1 MNLLS
6 RGWWKELAF
15 DQVQQTLVS
24 ESSGCICLYGLASN
38 VSNID
43 LDQTNADFEI
53 LCRFTRGTIKIDL
66 TYLSILEKITLIDLL
81 KLGKR
86 SIWIKGKV
94 TSFPVLT
101 VQIKKWGFDWND
113 LEINKSFEYD
123 SKNTY
128 DNLPTAARKWVDT
141 LESESSTNPRV
152 KKLLDWWYWQG
163 SGQIEGLNPSPLDIL
178 KFWGLTTFIPI
189 YTGISIPQSIKKD
202 FVLFRRA
209 LLLASMRLVENDWR
223 I

>member
-6 RGWWKELAF
+6 RGWWTELTV
-15 DQVQQTLVS
+15 DQVQQMLVK
-24 ESSGCICLYGLASN
+24 SSDSICLYGQISN
-38 VSNID
+38 VNS
-43 LDQTNADFEI
+43 DQTLNFKI
-53 LCRFTRGTIKIDL
+53 LCKFTWETIKLDL
-66 TYLSILEKITLIDLL
+66 TYLFILEKITLIDLL
-81 KLGKR
+81 KPGEH
-86 SIWIKGKV
+86 IWIKGKV

-101 VQIKKWGFDWND
+101 VQIEKWGFDWND
-113 LEINKSFEYD
+113 LEISKSFEYD

-152 KKLLDWWYWQG
+152 KKLLEWWYWQG
-163 SGQIEGLNPSPLDIL
+163 SGQIEGLNPSPLDTL
-178 KFWGLTTFIPI
+178 KFWGLMTFIPI
-189 YTGISIPQSIKKD
+189 YTGISVPQSIKKD

>member
-6 RGWWKELAF
+6 RGWWTELTV
-15 DQVQQTLVS
+15 DQVQQMLVK
-24 ESSGCICLYGLASN
+24 SSDSICLYGLVSN
-38 VSNID
+38 VNS
-43 LDQTNADFEI
+43 DQTLNFKI
-53 LCRFTRGTIKIDL
+53 LCKFTWETIKLDL

-81 KLGKR
+81 KPGKH

-94 TSFPVLT
+94 TSFPVFT

-113 LEINKSFEYD
+113 LEISKSFEYD

-128 DNLPTAARKWVDT
+128 GNLSDDARKWVDT
-141 LESESSTNPRV
+141 LESSTNPRV
-152 KKLLDWWYWQG
+152 KKLLEWWYWQG
-163 SGQIEGLNPSPLDIL
+163 SGQIEGFNLSPLDIF
-178 KFWGLTTFIPI
+178 KFWGLMTFIPI

>member
-6 RGWWKELAF
+6 RGWWTELTV
-15 DQVQQTLVS
+15 DQVQQMLVK
-24 ESSGCICLYGLASN
+24 SSDSICLYGQISN
-38 VSNID
+38 VNS
-43 LDQTNADFEI
+43 DQTLNFKI
-53 LCRFTRGTIKIDL
+53 LCKFTWETIKLDL
-66 TYLSILEKITLIDLL
+66 TYLFIFEKITLIDLL
-81 KLGKR
+81 KPGEH
-86 SIWIKGKV
+86 IWIKGKV

-101 VQIKKWGFDWND
+101 VQIEKWGFDWND
-113 LEINKSFEYD
+113 LEISKSFEYD

-152 KKLLDWWYWQG
+152 KKLLEWWYWQG
-163 SGQIEGLNPSPLDIL
+163 SGQIEGLNPSPLDTL
-178 KFWGLTTFIPI
+178 KFWGLMTFIPI
-189 YTGISIPQSIKKD
+189 YTGISVPQSIKKD

>member
-6 RGWWKELAF
+6 RGWWTELTV
-15 DQVQQTLVS
+15 DQVQQMLVK
-24 ESSGCICLYGLASN
+24 SSDSICLYGQVSN
-38 VSNID
+38 VNS
-43 LDQTNADFEI
+43 DQTLNFKI
-53 LCRFTRGTIKIDL
+53 LCKFTWETIKLDL
-66 TYLSILEKITLIDLL
+66 TYLFILEKITLIDSL
-81 KLGKR
+81 KLGKH

-101 VQIKKWGFDWND
+101 VQIEKWGFDWND
-113 LEINKSFEYD
+113 LEISKSFEYD

-128 DNLPTAARKWVDT
+128 GNLSDDARKWVDT
-141 LESESSTNPRV
+141 LESSTNPRV
-152 KKLLDWWYWQG
+152 KKLLEWWYWQG
-163 SGQIEGLNPSPLDIL
+163 SGQIEGLNPSPLDTL
-178 KFWGLTTFIPI
+178 KFWGLMTFIPI

-209 LLLASMRLVENDWR
+209 LLLASMRLVESDWR

>member
-6 RGWWKELAF
+6 RGWWTELTV
-15 DQVQQTLVS
+15 DQVQQMLVK
-24 ESSGCICLYGLASN
+24 SSDSICLYGQVSNVNSDQTLNFKILCKFTWETIKLDLTSLAASN
-38 VSNID
+38 
-43 LDQTNADFEI
+43 QTKKD
-53 LCRFTRGTIKIDL
+53 
-66 TYLSILEKITLIDLL
+66 LIDILNS
-81 KLGKR
+81 GEY

-94 TSFPVLT
+94 TSFPALT

-113 LEINKSFEYD
+113 LEISKSFEYD

-128 DNLPTAARKWVDT
+128 GNLSSDDARKWVDT
-141 LESESSTNPRV
+141 LESSTNPRV
-152 KKLLDWWYWQG
+152 KKLLEWWYWQG
-163 SGQIEGLNPSPLDIL
+163 SGQIEGLNLSPLDIL

-189 YTGISIPQSIKKD
+189 YTGIPIPQSIKKD

>member
-6 RGWWKELAF
+6 RGWWDGLTF
-15 DQVQQTLVS
+15 QQIQQALVKS
-24 ESSGCICLYGLASN
+24 NDSICLYGRVSN
-38 VSNID
+38 VNS
-43 LDQTNADFEI
+43 DQTLNFKI
-53 LCRFTRGTIKIDL
+53 LCKFTWETIKLDL
-66 TYLSILEKITLIDLL
+66 TYLFILEKITLIDLL
-81 KLGKR
+81 KSGKH

-113 LEINKSFEYD
+113 LEISKSFEYD

-128 DNLPTAARKWVDT
+128 GNLPSDDARKWVDT
-141 LESESSTNPRV
+141 LESSTNPRV
-152 KKLLDWWYWQG
+152 KKLLEWWYWQG
-163 SGQIEGLNPSPLDIL
+163 SGQIEGLNLSPLDIL
-178 KFWGLTTFIPI
+178 KFWGLMTFIPI

-202 FVLFRRA
+202 SVLFRRA

>member
-1 MNLLS
+1 MNF
-6 RGWWKELAF
+6 K
-15 DQVQQTLVS
+15 
-24 ESSGCICLYGLASN
+24 
-38 VSNID
+38 
-43 LDQTNADFEI
+43 I
-53 LCRFTRGTIKIDL
+53 LCKFTWETIKLDL
-66 TYLSILEKITLIDLL
+66 TYLFILEKITLIDSL
-81 KLGKR
+81 KPGKHF
-86 SIWIKGKV
+86 IWIKGKV

-113 LEINKSFEYD
+113 LEISKSFEYD

-128 DNLPTAARKWVDT
+128 DNLPDDLPDDARKWVDT
-141 LESESSTNPRV
+141 LESSTNPRV
-152 KKLLDWWYWQG
+152 KKLLEWWYWQG
-163 SGQIEGLNPSPLDIL
+163 SGQIEGLNPSPLDTL

-189 YTGISIPQSIKKD
+189 YTGISIPQSIRED